1 MEKSVNKPTSAF
13 MAASWASL
21 ILGVS
26 AYALGLWNSEMMLN
40 EKGYY
45 LITLLFGL
53 FSAISLQKTVRDKM
67 EGIEVT
73 SLYFN
78 MCWFAVV
85 ASLSFLSIGL
95 WNAELLLSE
104 KGFYGMSYVL
114 SLFASIA
121 VQKNV
126 RDIAGDSE
134 NLEKT
139 DSVKKRF
146 FDRKSLNADDTD
158 VNSSNRD

>member
-1 MEKSVNKPTSAF
+1 
-13 MAASWASL
+13 
-21 ILGVS
+21 
-26 AYALGLWNSEMMLN
+26 
-40 EKGYY
+40 
-45 LITLLFGL
+45 
-53 FSAISLQKTVRDKM
+53 M

-78 MCWFAVV
+78 MCWVAVV

-126 RDIAGDSE
+126 RDMAGDSDSS
-134 NLEKT
+134 EKT

-146 FDRKSLNADDTD
+146 FDRKSSNADDTD
-158 VNSSNRD
+158 VNSLNSD